1 MAGNQHRRY
10 LHPGDAACVLV
21 VQEQRITEARLVN
34 PLNRGRFALAAF
46 GIAFIKQQPCCSQ
59 ERGILLRSQR
69 CWVEVLFVRLQDCV
83 SEQIETFCHEDIGI
97 FLVPLPDLGIQ
108 LAAMLHACLALCD
121 PIDVMGSD
129 VPAAVLFWLYCFVPV
144 RTVKGEGRMTKELE
158 LSTRHGSDLVSVEY
172 SLELASDKGIEAGI
186 STATAAEDFGDGI
199 YVESIEEDAAS
210 NHVQDDASFDYKVA
224 AACGVVAGLF
234 DSIFVGKFSLD
245 EANEWGSE
253 KVNEFVVWVAKQHS
267 GFRGESL
274 RDAINFLEDKYP
286 FVGDKYTA
294 EFGGGLQHHL
304 RDFSHHFSLEGLVF
318 SILTQFTGKVYGTN
332 QYGDF
337 IAVPLEEQWFKEGLI
352 GDNFC
357 EKLFL
362 GTVRWFLHMASDM
375 AGSSSNPG
383 EGTGIPGPLLS
394 TIKELSALPV
404 FKNAMDSGVGLRK
417 LISKMFNG
425 TLFAQV
431 DDEVREVRRRF
442 NLRTEIGI
450 VHELGH
456 QALPVLLNECLARG
470 CYFLRHLYLEMKDND
485 VRSLPDLKQLDMDR
499 ILPFNNSRVVRM
511 VSIAS
516 ATFTAV
522 DLADAAI
529 RAALVGFT
537 RGKVLAGKEFLLRVN
552 YVGVTRLV
560 FAIGVDAKTVWERRA
575 SHGQRQQNDDS
586 ADRATMEML
595 SLKPEHLSVLFSIER
610 LALYED
616 IERSKAADRSE
627 KEEWFDRWSESLP
640 EDCDLLNRGQVQQR
654 IEELVARDGNTWK
667 ALVLI
672 ELARFTP
679 YDLYRLEMESEDPDG
694 RSESSIKRTKRPK
707 FDSKILEELW
717 CDVSGD
723 SDKSPVQQTAKALN
737 KNASVLDGSRTRK
750 IVGAAG
756 TAAVAVATGGA
767 AFTLAPVIAPLIA
780 GSAVAG
786 LSGAALTSASLAAV
800 GGGALAAGG
809 LGMAGGTAI
818 IAGGGAVLG
827 LVGGGGV
834 TAVTSLFTDSKG
846 AFALDECSRLL
857 TFCQSDFVQAD
868 MKPGTIERMRQGLLD
883 QIERMEIQQEVLSK
897 CSEDKD
903 LDKAER
909 KETKK
914 ELSGLKKSLGYMRN
928 CEKEMVKLIN
938 QKSRS
943 KETVMTEKGEV
954 GLV

>member
-1 MAGNQHRRY
+1 M
-10 LHPGDAACVLV
+10 
-21 VQEQRITEARLVN
+21 
-34 PLNRGRFALAAF
+34 
-46 GIAFIKQQPCCSQ
+46 
-59 ERGILLRSQR
+59 
-69 CWVEVLFVRLQDCV
+69 

-294 EFGGGLQHHL
+294 KFGGGLQHHL

-357 EKLFL
+357 EKLSL

-394 TIKELSALPV
+394 MIKELSALPV

-450 VHELGH
+450 VHELGR
-456 QALPVLLNECLARG
+456 QALPVLLNECLTRG
-470 CYFLRHLYLEMKDND
+470 CYFLRQLYLEMKDND

-522 DLADAAI
+522 DLADTAI

-616 IERSKAADRSE
+616 IERSKAADRSD

-694 RSESSIKRTKRPK
+694 RSESSIKRTKRSK

-737 KNASVLDGSRTRK
+737 KNAGVLGGSRTRK

-756 TAAVAVATGGA
+756 TGAVAVATGGA

-827 LVGGGGV
+827 LVGGGV

-846 AFALDECSRLL
+846 AFALDECSKLL

-883 QIERMEIQQEVLSK
+883 QIERMEIQQEMLSK

-943 KETVMTEKGEV
+943 KETVMTEKGDL
-954 GLV
+954 GLA

>member
-1 MAGNQHRRY
+1 
-10 LHPGDAACVLV
+10 
-21 VQEQRITEARLVN
+21 
-34 PLNRGRFALAAF
+34 
-46 GIAFIKQQPCCSQ
+46 
-59 ERGILLRSQR
+59 
-69 CWVEVLFVRLQDCV
+69 
-83 SEQIETFCHEDIGI
+83 
-97 FLVPLPDLGIQ
+97 
-108 LAAMLHACLALCD
+108 
-121 PIDVMGSD
+121 
-129 VPAAVLFWLYCFVPV
+129 
-144 RTVKGEGRMTKELE
+144 MTRELE
-158 LSTRHGSDLVSVEY
+158 LSTRHGGDLVSVEY
-172 SLELASDKGIEAGI
+172 SLELAKDKGIEAGI
-186 STATAAEDFGDGI
+186 STAKATDNFGDGI
-199 YVESIEEDAAS
+199 YVESIEEDPAGD
-210 NHVQDDASFDYKVA
+210 HVQDDALFDYKMA
-224 AACGVVAGLF
+224 AASGVVAGLC

-245 EANEWGSE
+245 KANEWGSE

-267 GFRGESL
+267 GFKGESL
-274 RDAINFLEDKYP
+274 RDAIQFLENQYP

-332 QYGDF
+332 QNGDF
-337 IAVPLEEQWFKEGLI
+337 IAVPVEEQWFKEGLI
-352 GDNFC
+352 GGTVS

-362 GTVRWFLHMASDM
+362 GTVRWFFHMASD
-375 AGSSSNPG
+375 APGSSSNPG
-383 EGTGIPGPLLS
+383 QGTGIPGPFLS
-394 TIKELSALPV
+394 IIKELSALPV
-404 FKNAMDSGVGLRK
+404 FKNAMDSGMGLRK
-417 LISKMFNG
+417 LLSKMFNG

-431 DDEVREVRRRF
+431 DDEGRKVLRRF

-450 VHELGH
+450 VHGLGR
-456 QALPVLLNECLARG
+456 QALPVLLNECLTRG
-470 CYFLRHLYLEMKDND
+470 CYFLHHLYLEMRNNEVHSSD
-485 VRSLPDLKQLDMDR
+485 DLSQLDMGV

-529 RAALVGFT
+529 RAALVGVVIKGFG
-537 RGKVLAGKEFLLRVN
+537 GKLFLLKIN

-560 FAIGVDAKTVWERRA
+560 FAIGVDVKTVWERRA
-575 SHGQRQQNDDS
+575 SHRQRQQNDDS
-586 ADRATMEML
+586 AGRATMEML
-595 SLKPEHLSVLFSIER
+595 SLKPEHLSVLFSVER

-616 IERSKAADRSE
+616 IDRSKAVDRRE
-627 KEEWFDRWSESLP
+627 KEEWFDRWSENLP
-640 EDCDLLNRGQVQQR
+640 DDCDLLNRGQVKRR

-679 YDLYRLEMESEDPDG
+679 YDLYRFETESENPEGGPD
-694 RSESSIKRTKRPK
+694 SSIKRTKRLK

-717 CDVSGD
+717 RDVSGD

-737 KNASVLDGSRTRK
+737 KNAGVLNGSRTKK

-756 TAAVAVATGGA
+756 TAAIAVATGGA
-767 AFTLAPVIAPLIA
+767 AFTLAPVIAPVIAPLFA

-809 LGMAGGTAI
+809 FGMAGGTAI

-827 LVGGGGV
+827 LVGGSGV
-834 TAVTSLFTDSKG
+834 TAVASLLTDSKG
-846 AFALDECSRLL
+846 AFALDECSKLL
-857 TFCQSDFVQAD
+857 TFCQSDFAQAD
-868 MKPGTIERMRQGLLD
+868 MKPETIERIRQGLLG
-883 QIERMEIQQEVLSK
+883 QIERTEIQQEVFSMR
-897 CSEDKD
+897 SEEKN
-903 LDKAER
+903 LDKAEK

-928 CEKEMVKLIN
+928 CEKELAKLIN

-943 KETVMTEKGEV
+943 KETVTVAKGDVESA
-954 GLV
+954 

>member
-1 MAGNQHRRY
+1 
-10 LHPGDAACVLV
+10 
-21 VQEQRITEARLVN
+21 
-34 PLNRGRFALAAF
+34 
-46 GIAFIKQQPCCSQ
+46 
-59 ERGILLRSQR
+59 
-69 CWVEVLFVRLQDCV
+69 
-83 SEQIETFCHEDIGI
+83 
-97 FLVPLPDLGIQ
+97 
-108 LAAMLHACLALCD
+108 
-121 PIDVMGSD
+121 
-129 VPAAVLFWLYCFVPV
+129 
-144 RTVKGEGRMTKELE
+144 MTRELE
-158 LSTRHGSDLVSVEY
+158 LSPRHGGDLVSVEY
-172 SLELASDKGIEAGI
+172 SLELADDKGIEAGFHADK
-186 STATAAEDFGDGI
+186 TTEDFGDGI
-199 YVESIEEDAAS
+199 YVESIEEDPAS
-210 NHVQDDASFDYKVA
+210 GHVQDDAQLDYKIA
-224 AACGVVAGLF
+224 AACGVVAGLC

-245 EANEWGSE
+245 RANEWGSE

-267 GFRGESL
+267 DFKGESL
-274 RDAINFLEDKYP
+274 RDAIQFLEDQYP

-332 QYGDF
+332 QNGDF
-337 IAVPLEEQWFKEGLI
+337 IAVPVEERWFKEGLI

-362 GTVRWFLHMASDM
+362 GTVRWFFHMASD
-375 AGSSSNPG
+375 APGSSSNPG
-383 EGTGIPGPLLS
+383 QGTGIPGPFLS
-394 TIKELSALPV
+394 IIKELSALPV
-404 FKNAMDSGVGLRK
+404 FKNAMDSGMGLRK
-417 LISKMFNG
+417 LLSKMFNG

-431 DDEVREVRRRF
+431 DDKGRKVLRRF

-450 VHELGH
+450 VHGLGR
-456 QALPVLLNECLARG
+456 QALPVLLNECLTRG
-470 CYFLRHLYLEMKDND
+470 CYFLHHLYLEMRNNEVHSSD
-485 VRSLPDLKQLDMDR
+485 DLSQLDMGV

-529 RAALVGFT
+529 RAALVGILV
-537 RGKVLAGKEFLLRVN
+537 RGFDGKLFLLKIN

-560 FAIGVDAKTVWERRA
+560 FAIGVDVKTVWERRA
-575 SHGQRQQNDDS
+575 SHRQRQQNDDS
-586 ADRATMEML
+586 AGRVTMEML

-616 IERSKAADRSE
+616 IDRSKAVDRRE
-627 KEEWFDRWSESLP
+627 KEEWFDRWSENLP
-640 EDCDLLNRGQVQQR
+640 DDCDLLNRGQVKRR

-679 YDLYRLEMESEDPDG
+679 YDLYRFETESENPEGGPD
-694 RSESSIKRTKRPK
+694 SSIKRTKRPK

-717 CDVSGD
+717 RDVSGD
-723 SDKSPVQQTAKALN
+723 SDKFPVQQTAKALN
-737 KNASVLDGSRTRK
+737 KNAGVLNGSRTKK

-767 AFTLAPVIAPLIA
+767 AFTLAPVIAPVIAPLFA

-809 LGMAGGTAI
+809 FGMAGGTAI

-827 LVGGGGV
+827 LVGGSGV
-834 TAVTSLFTDSKG
+834 TAVASLLTDSKG
-846 AFALDECSRLL
+846 AFALDECSKLL
-857 TFCQSDFVQAD
+857 TFCQSDFAQAD
-868 MKPGTIERMRQGLLD
+868 MKPETIERIRQGLLD
-883 QIERMEIQQEVLSK
+883 QIERTEIQQEVLSMR
-897 CSEDKD
+897 SEDKD
-903 LDKAER
+903 LDKAEK

-928 CEKEMVKLIN
+928 CEKELAKLID

-943 KETVMTEKGEV
+943 KETVTVAKGDVESA
-954 GLV
+954 

>member
-1 MAGNQHRRY
+1 
-10 LHPGDAACVLV
+10 
-21 VQEQRITEARLVN
+21 
-34 PLNRGRFALAAF
+34 
-46 GIAFIKQQPCCSQ
+46 
-59 ERGILLRSQR
+59 
-69 CWVEVLFVRLQDCV
+69 
-83 SEQIETFCHEDIGI
+83 
-97 FLVPLPDLGIQ
+97 
-108 LAAMLHACLALCD
+108 MLHACLALCA
-121 PIDVMGSD
+121 PVFQS
-129 VPAAVLFWLYCFVPV
+129 LFYSGYIAFFVPV
-144 RTVKGEGRMTKELE
+144 RTVEGEGRMTRELE
-158 LSTRHGSDLVSVEY
+158 LSPRHGSELVSVEY
-172 SLELASDKGIEAGI
+172 SLELANDKGIEAGI
-186 STATAAEDFGDGI
+186 SVAKATGDFGDGI

-210 NHVQDDASFDYKVA
+210 DHVQDDAQLDYKIA
-224 AACGVVAGLF
+224 AACGVVAGLC

-245 EANEWGSE
+245 RANEWGSE

-274 RDAINFLEDKYP
+274 RDAIQFLEDQYP

-337 IAVPLEEQWFKEGLI
+337 IAVPVEEQWFKEGLI

-362 GTVRWFLHMASDM
+362 GTVRWFLHMASDI

-383 EGTGIPGPLLS
+383 QGTGIPGPLLS
-394 TIKELSALPV
+394 IIKEMSALPV
-404 FKNAMDSGVGLRK
+404 FENAMDSGMGARK
-417 LISKMFNG
+417 FISKMFNG

-431 DDEVREVRRRF
+431 DDEGRKVPRRF

-450 VHELGH
+450 VHELGR
-456 QALPVLLNECLARG
+456 QALPVLLNECLTRG
-470 CYFLRHLYLEMKDND
+470 CYFLHHLYLEMKDNEF
-485 VRSLPDLKQLDMDR
+485 RSLSDLKQLDMDR

-537 RGKVLAGKEFLLRVN
+537 EGRVLAGKEFLLRVN

-560 FAIGVDAKTVWERRA
+560 FAIGVDVKTVWEQRT
-575 SHGQRQQNDDS
+575 SHRQRQQNDDS
-586 ADRATMEML
+586 ADRATMETL

-616 IERSKAADRSE
+616 IDRSKAVDRGE
-627 KEEWFDRWSESLP
+627 KEEWFGKWSENLP
-640 EDCDLLNRGQVQQR
+640 SDCVLLNQGQVKER
-654 IEELVARDGNTWK
+654 IEELDARDGTTWK

-672 ELARFTP
+672 ELARFVP
-679 YDLYRLEMESEDPDG
+679 YDFYRSEMESANPDG
-694 RSESSIKRTKRPK
+694 RSDSSIKKNKCPK
-707 FDSKILEELW
+707 FDSQILEKLW
-717 CDVSGD
+717 RDVSGD
-723 SDKSPVQQTAKALN
+723 LDKSPVQQTAKALN
-737 KNASVLDGSRTRK
+737 KNVGVLDGSRTRK

-827 LVGGGGV
+827 LVGGSGV
-834 TAVTSLFTDSKG
+834 TAVTSLLTDSKG
-846 AFALDECSRLL
+846 AFALDECSKLL
-857 TFCQSDFVQAD
+857 TFCQSDFAQAD
-868 MKPGTIERMRQGLLD
+868 MKPETIERMRQGLLD
-883 QIERMEIQQEVLSK
+883 QIERMEIQQEVLSRR
-897 CSEDKD
+897 SGDKE
-903 LDKAER
+903 LDKSEK

-928 CEKEMVKLIN
+928 CEKELVKLIN
-938 QKSRS
+938 QKSHS
-943 KETVMTEKGEV
+943 
-954 GLV
+954 

>member
-1 MAGNQHRRY
+1 
-10 LHPGDAACVLV
+10 
-21 VQEQRITEARLVN
+21 
-34 PLNRGRFALAAF
+34 
-46 GIAFIKQQPCCSQ
+46 
-59 ERGILLRSQR
+59 
-69 CWVEVLFVRLQDCV
+69 
-83 SEQIETFCHEDIGI
+83 
-97 FLVPLPDLGIQ
+97 
-108 LAAMLHACLALCD
+108 
-121 PIDVMGSD
+121 
-129 VPAAVLFWLYCFVPV
+129 
-144 RTVKGEGRMTKELE
+144 MTRELE
-158 LSTRHGSDLVSVEY
+158 LSPRHGSELISVEY
-172 SLELASDKGIEAGI
+172 SLELANDKGIEAGI
-186 STATAAEDFGDGI
+186 SVAKATEDFGDGI
-199 YVESIEEDAAS
+199 YVESIEEDVAS
-210 NHVQDDASFDYKVA
+210 DHVQDDAQLDYKIA
-224 AACGVVAGLF
+224 AACGVVAGLC

-245 EANEWGSE
+245 SANEWGSE

-274 RDAINFLEDKYP
+274 RDAIQFLEDQYP

-337 IAVPLEEQWFKEGLI
+337 IAIPVEEQWFKQGLI

-362 GTVRWFLHMASDM
+362 GAVRWFFHMASDM

-383 EGTGIPGPLLS
+383 KGTGIPGPFLS
-394 TIKELSALPV
+394 IIKELSALPV
-404 FKNAMDSGVGLRK
+404 LKNAMDPGMGARNF
-417 LISKMFNG
+417 ISKMFNG

-431 DDEVREVRRRF
+431 DDEGRKVPRRF
-442 NLRTEIGI
+442 NLRTEIGV
-450 VHELGH
+450 VHELGR
-456 QALPVLLNECLARG
+456 QALPVLLNECLTRG
-470 CYFLRHLYLEMKDND
+470 CYFLHHLYLEMKDNE
-485 VRSLPDLKQLDMDR
+485 VRSLSDLKQLDMDR

-537 RGKVLAGKEFLLRVN
+537 EGRVLAGKEFLLRVN

-560 FAIGVDAKTVWERRA
+560 FAIGVDVKTVWERRT
-575 SHGQRQQNDDS
+575 SHRQRQQNDNS
-586 ADRATMEML
+586 ADRATMETL

-616 IERSKAADRSE
+616 IDRSKAVDRGE
-627 KEEWFDRWSESLP
+627 KEEWFGKWSENLP
-640 EDCDLLNRGQVQQR
+640 ADCVLLNQGQVKER
-654 IEELVARDGNTWK
+654 IEELDARDGTTWK

-672 ELARFTP
+672 ELARFVP
-679 YDLYRLEMESEDPDG
+679 YDSYRSEMESENPDG
-694 RSESSIKRTKRPK
+694 SSDSSIKKTKCPK
-707 FDSKILEELW
+707 FDSKILEKLW
-717 CDVSGD
+717 RDVSGVL
-723 SDKSPVQQTAKALN
+723 DKSPVQQTAKALN
-737 KNASVLDGSRTRK
+737 KNVGVLGGSRTRK

-767 AFTLAPVIAPLIA
+767 AFTLAPVIAPVIAPLIA

-827 LVGGGGV
+827 LVGGSGV
-834 TAVTSLFTDSKG
+834 TAVTSLLTDSKG
-846 AFALDECSRLL
+846 AFALDECSKLL
-857 TFCQSDFVQAD
+857 TFCQSDFAQAD
-868 MKPGTIERMRQGLLD
+868 MKPETIERMRQGLLD
-883 QIERMEIQQEVLSK
+883 QIERMEIQQEVLSRR
-897 CSEDKD
+897 SGDKG
-903 LDKAER
+903 LDKAEK

-928 CEKEMVKLIN
+928 CEKELVKLIN
-938 QKSRS
+938 QKSHS
-943 KETVMTEKGEV
+943 
-954 GLV
+954 

>member
-1 MAGNQHRRY
+1 M
-10 LHPGDAACVLV
+10 
-21 VQEQRITEARLVN
+21 
-34 PLNRGRFALAAF
+34 
-46 GIAFIKQQPCCSQ
+46 
-59 ERGILLRSQR
+59 
-69 CWVEVLFVRLQDCV
+69 
-83 SEQIETFCHEDIGI
+83 
-97 FLVPLPDLGIQ
+97 
-108 LAAMLHACLALCD
+108 
-121 PIDVMGSD
+121 
-129 VPAAVLFWLYCFVPV
+129 
-144 RTVKGEGRMTKELE
+144 RTVEGEGRLTRELE
-158 LSTRHGSDLVSVEY
+158 LSPRHGGDLVSVEY
-172 SLELASDKGIEAGI
+172 SLELAKDKGIEAGI
-186 STATAAEDFGDGI
+186 STAKAIDNFGDGI
-199 YVESIEEDAAS
+199 YVESIEEDPAS
-210 NHVQDDASFDYKVA
+210 DHVQDDALFDYKMA
-224 AACGVVAGLF
+224 AASGVVAGLC
-234 DSIFVGKFSLD
+234 DAIFVGKFSLD
-245 EANEWGSE
+245 RANEWGSE

-267 GFRGESL
+267 DFRGESL
-274 RDAINFLEDKYP
+274 RDAINFLEDEYP

-337 IAVPLEEQWFKEGLI
+337 IAIPVEEQWFKEGLI

-362 GTVRWFLHMASDM
+362 GAVRWFFHMASDM

-383 EGTGIPGPLLS
+383 KGTGIPGPFLS
-394 TIKELSALPV
+394 IIKALSVLPV
-404 FKNAMDSGVGLRK
+404 FKNAMDPGMGARNF
-417 LISKMFNG
+417 ISKMFNG
-425 TLFAQV
+425 TLFAQL
-431 DDEVREVRRRF
+431 DDEGRKVPRRF

-450 VHELGH
+450 VHELGR
-456 QALPVLLNECLARG
+456 QALPVLLNECLTRG
-470 CYFLRHLYLEMKDND
+470 CYFLHHLYLEMKDNE
-485 VRSLPDLKQLDMDR
+485 VRSLSDLKQLDMDR

-537 RGKVLAGKEFLLRVN
+537 EGRVLAGKEFLLRVN

-560 FAIGVDAKTVWERRA
+560 FAIGVDVKTVWERRT
-575 SHGQRQQNDDS
+575 SHRQRQQNDDS
-586 ADRATMEML
+586 ADRATMETL

-616 IERSKAADRSE
+616 IDRSKAVDRGE
-627 KEEWFDRWSESLP
+627 KEEWFGKWSENLP
-640 EDCDLLNRGQVQQR
+640 ADCVLLNQGQVKER
-654 IEELVARDGNTWK
+654 IEELDARDGTTWK

-672 ELARFTP
+672 ELARFVP
-679 YDLYRLEMESEDPDG
+679 YDSYRSEMESENPDG
-694 RSESSIKRTKRPK
+694 SSDSSIKKTKCPK

-723 SDKSPVQQTAKALN
+723 LDKSPVQQTAKALN
-737 KNASVLDGSRTRK
+737 KNVGVLDGSRTRK

-827 LVGGGGV
+827 LVGGRGV
-834 TAVTSLFTDSKG
+834 TALTSLLTDSKG
-846 AFALDECSRLL
+846 AFALDECSKLL
-857 TFCQSDFVQAD
+857 TFCQSDFAQAD
-868 MKPGTIERMRQGLLD
+868 MKPETIERMRQGLLD
-883 QIERMEIQQEVLSK
+883 QIERMEIQQEILSRR
-897 CSEDKD
+897 SENKE
-903 LDKAER
+903 LDKAEK

-914 ELSGLKKSLGYMRN
+914 ELSGLKKSLGYMGN
-928 CEKEMVKLIN
+928 CEKELVKLIN
-938 QKSRS
+938 QKSHS
-943 KETVMTEKGEV
+943 
-954 GLV
+954 